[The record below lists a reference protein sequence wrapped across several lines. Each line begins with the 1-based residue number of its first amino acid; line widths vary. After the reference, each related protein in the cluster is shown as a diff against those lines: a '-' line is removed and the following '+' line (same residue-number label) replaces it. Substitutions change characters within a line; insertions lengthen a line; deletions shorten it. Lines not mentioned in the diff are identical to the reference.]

1 MIHPTEW
8 EYLTLIER
16 DDTDLNALGA
26 EGWEL
31 TGVSGMKLYFK
42 RPATSFRERVT
53 LDQKRH
59 YYGMLGVQ
67 LADQEGQNA

>member
-1 MIHPTEW
+1 MTHPNEW